1 MINDYLINKIYNQKH
16 NFIFHICMLKLD
28 ESNTCSNDES
38 TKFNKGVSIIM
49 NCNLM
54 DIYINKNMVPT

>member
-1 MINDYLINKIYNQKH
+1 MYVEIRWKSYE
-16 NFIFHICMLKLD
+16 C
-28 ESNTCSNDES
+28 NTCSNGES